1 MKVAFFRA
9 AFALGLL
16 GVTSCDALITG
27 CKTYL
32 GVAVQVRVVD
42 AQTGAP
48 AVDGATVVIRGSS
61 FADSVVVTPRP
72 SPLDSLAAMWFEDRI
87 EPGRYTVTV
96 RKAGYREWTQSV
108 RVERRDGCHTSNEVV
123 TARLERL

>member
-1 MKVAFFRA
+1 MKVAVFRA
-9 AFALGLL
+9 MLGFVLI
-16 GVTSCDALITG
+16 GVVSCDALITG

-32 GVAVQVRVVD
+32 GFAVQVHVVD

-48 AVDGATVVIRGSS
+48 AVDGSTVVIRGSN
-61 FADSVVVTPRP
+61 FTDSVVATPRS
-72 SPLDSLAAMWFEDRI
+72 SPLESLAAMWSEDRV

-108 RVERRDGCHTSNEVV
+108 RVERDGCHTSKEVV